1 MESLLRKEGMLF
13 PALGPGELNRELQ
26 GTDTG
31 LQMSRKAFTT
41 WAIAHGGPMGQ
52 LSFRPWEAG
61 RTGEISKTGD
71 EPVQFG
77 LGLELGQNP
86 DWD

>member
-1 MESLLRKEGMLF
+1 
-13 PALGPGELNRELQ
+13 
-26 GTDTG
+26 
-31 LQMSRKAFTT
+31 MSRKAVTT
-41 WAIAHGGPMGQ
+41 WAIAHGGPMGR

-71 EPVQFG
+71 ETVQLG